1 MNARLASL
9 ATLAFLSLPASA
21 QTANGIPG
29 LRLGLDWEQRYD
41 HGIAG
46 HDSLRAVEVDSDGN
60 VITAGSSLGTWFSWR
75 TEYTYEIVTLK
86 YSRGGALLWERRY
99 DSPGHGGFD
108 DVATDVLVR
117 PDDSIVV
124 LGQGQMIAGDQDMVL
139 LCYDALGNEL
149 WKHHWSNWWND
160 GATALALAPDGS
172 LYTLGSSAYGGNV
185 TDIVLVKYSSAGDL
199 LWTRNWHGGGGTDYG
214 VGLGVDPSGNVTIGG
229 NAIPP
234 GGGTSYDWVA
244 LEYDSAGNLL
254 WSTRRGPGTCWSF
267 HLDVYGDAVLTGGAA
282 GGLATMKFDGAGTWQ
297 WTQSVTGS
305 APGKAVTSDAAGN
318 LFVAG
323 GGTVVSYLPDGTQ
336 RWTRSFVAPSGTTG
350 DATALALDDL
360 GRLVV
365 SGSYFSPSGPK
376 NQFLLAAFGRA
387 GRLLDL
393 TEHGGPNDDSQAPG
407 ALAIGTSGTV
417 YVAGSSGNGHD
428 NDGLLLRYG
437 VRLRMR

>member
-21 QTANGIPG
+21 QTADGMPS

-60 VITAGSSLGTWFSWR
+60 VLTAGSSLGTWFSWR

-86 YSRGGALLWERRY
+86 YSRAGALLWERRY

-149 WKHHWSNWWND
+149 WQHHWSNGWND

-172 LYTLGSSAYGGNV
+172 LYALGSSAYGANV
-185 TDIVLVKYSSAGDL
+185 TDIVLVKYSAAGEL
-199 LWTRNWHGGGGTDYG
+199 QWARNWHGGGGTDYG

-229 NAIPP
+229 TSIAP
-234 GGGTSYDWVA
+234 GPVSNYDWVA
-244 LEYDSAGNLL
+244 LEYDADGNLL
-254 WSTRRGPGTCWSF
+254 WSSRQASPANGWDYCDALHVDARGDVLLSG
-267 HLDVYGDAVLTGGAA
+267 HLSGAFS
-282 GGLATMKFDGAGTWQ
+282 TIKIDGAGGWL
-297 WTQSVTGS
+297 WTRSLG
-305 APGKAVTSDAAGN
+305 AGRGKVITSDAAGN

-323 GGTVVSYLPDGTQ
+323 GGTVVSYLTDGTQ
-336 RWTRSFVAPSGTTG
+336 RWTRNFVAPNGGVG

-365 SGSYFSPSGPK
+365 SGSYFNPSGPQS
-376 NQFLLAAFGRA
+376 QFLLAAFGRG
-387 GRLLDL
+387 GRVLDL
-393 TEHGGPNDDSQAPG
+393 VEHGGPESDSAAPG
-407 ALAIGTSGTV
+407 GLAVGARGAVFVT
-417 YVAGSSGNGHD
+417 GSSPNGHD
-428 NDGLLLRYG
+428 NDGLLLRF
-437 VRLRMR
+437 